1 MRTVEASRFV
11 QATRPVIERHLD
23 PATILEY
30 EGTFSV
36 LDVEETE
43 NGWLVTGSGGG
54 VLGADFEFVATEDGY
69 VYRQAG
75 EAGPFDEMETEL
87 SIAARD
93 EGVEVTLRS
102 SVSLGVPLPLVDRI
116 AAWKRRGELDR
127 ALKRLA
133 TDFE

>member
-11 QATRPVIERHLD
+11 QATQPVVERRLD

-43 NGWLVTGSGGG
+43 GGWRVSGSGGG
-54 VLGADFEFVATEDGY
+54 VLGADFEFEATDDGY
-69 VYRQAG
+69 VYRQVG
-75 EAGPFDEMETEL
+75 EAGPFEEMETRL
-87 SIAARD
+87 SIESRD
-93 EGVEVTLRS
+93 EGVEVTMQS

-116 AAWKRRGELDR
+116 AAWKRRGELNR

-133 TDFE
+133 ADVE

>member
-11 QATRPVIERHLD
+11 QATQPVVERRLD

-30 EGTFSV
+30 EGTFNV
-36 LDVEETE
+36 MDVEETE
-43 NGWLVTGSGGG
+43 AGWLVTGSGGG
-54 VLGADFEFVATEDGY
+54 VLGAEFEFETTDDGY
-69 VYRQAG
+69 AYRQAG
-75 EAGPFDEMETEL
+75 EAGPFDEMETHL
-87 SIAARD
+87 SMVPRN

-116 AAWKRRGELDR
+116 AAWKRRGELNR

-133 TDFE
+133 ADVE